1 MNINEVIINNRVSR
15 YFVGTLTNLQ
25 FYMKLRAFVRSVVK
39 SFCNQTFDFMEASEY
54 DEFYSSRRKEITC
67 KNITF
72 EFMLLKSY
80 G

>member
-15 YFVGTLTNLQ
+15 YFVGPLTNLQ

-39 SFCNQTFDFMEASEY
+39 PFVIKHFMEASEY
-54 DEFYSSRRKEITC
+54 DEFYSSGRKEITC

>member
-39 SFCNQTFDFMEASEY
+39 PFVIKHSILWKRVNTMNFIVHVE
-54 DEFYSSRRKEITC
+54 RK
-67 KNITF
+67 
-72 EFMLLKSY
+72 LLAKI
-80 G
+80 